1 MSTTI
6 PTEIATMKAEIT
18 KVIKRIA
25 AKEIEIEKQ
34 HTVFERVKENIQANK
49 IRQQKT
55 ENTNKA
61 IVKKYEDTFNIA
73 NRNRYSVKQEPFKS
87 K

>member
-49 IRQQKT
+49 
-55 ENTNKA
+55 
-61 IVKKYEDTFNIA
+61 
-73 NRNRYSVKQEPFKS
+73 
-87 K
+87 